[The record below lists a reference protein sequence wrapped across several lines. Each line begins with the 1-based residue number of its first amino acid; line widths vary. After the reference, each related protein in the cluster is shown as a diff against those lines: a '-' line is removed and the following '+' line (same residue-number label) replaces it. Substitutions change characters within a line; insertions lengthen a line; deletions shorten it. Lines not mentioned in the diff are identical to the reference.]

1 MHWYPR
7 DGLLTRRGDNRWLQG
22 RENNARDVRKDMGCG
37 GDAATAT
44 DGRCRG
50 GSWCAG
56 NKGYKGTIACA
67 NETRGDARA
76 RINRRRG
83 WDAMAAAWTT
93 CRPRAV
99 GWSGR
104 RDHTLR
110 APDQTVRKGD
120 RRDACRGH
128 DGRCAAQ
135 QRSVPCRW
143 WTAKSRALVRH
154 PLGLAG
160 GRQAPRMGLEMCTT
174 GRNLARPLRRG
185 RNAQAANQSPALAC
199 VSYFFDF
206 TMPVLCLEGG
216 VSK

>member
-1 MHWYPR
+1 M
-7 DGLLTRRGDNRWLQG
+7 LATRG
-22 RENNARDVRKDMGCG
+22 KG
-37 GDAATAT
+37 GH
-44 DGRCRG
+44 RV
-50 GSWCAG
+50 
-56 NKGYKGTIACA
+56 GT

-76 RINRRRG
+76 RRRRG

-104 RDHTLR
+104 GDHTLR
-110 APDQTVRKGD
+110 APDETVRKGD
-120 RRDACRGH
+120 RRDTCQGH

-160 GRQAPRMGLEMCTT
+160 GRQAPRMGLAPCTT
-174 GRNLARPLRRG
+174 GRNLARPLRKG
-185 RNAQAANQSPALAC
+185 AQCSSSCLKRRCSEIPGKCLCHMFRDPRQMSRHDIC
-199 VSYFFDF
+199 VFDI
-206 TMPVLCLEGG
+206 C
-216 VSK
+216 